1 MLMSYEIEFKET
13 ALKEWK
19 SLDGSIKTIFK
30 KKLKKVI
37 ENPRIPANQLSG
49 MSNCYKI
56 KLREAGYR
64 LVYQVNDE
72 VITIFVI
79 SVGKRERL
87 KVYKEA
93 KKRL

>member
-30 KKLKKVI
+30 KKLRKVI
-37 ENPRIPANQLSG
+37 ENPRISANQLSG

>member
-1 MLMSYEIEFKET
+1 MSYEIEFKET

-30 KKLKKVI
+30 KKLRKVI
-37 ENPRIPANQLSG
+37 ENPRISANQLSG